1 MIRAIIVDDEPKNRK
16 ILRSL
21 LTDFCPQVTITGE
34 AASAEEARTLID
46 EETPDLLFLDIEMP
60 RGNAFDLLDEIMPV
74 KFEIIFITAFD
85 EYTLKAFRYSALDYL
100 LKPVDPRVCNGKL
113 LIAPDGDWESFC
125 NKVVSASRLR
135 ADIPPAFFQN
145 FDWTAS
151 VERLEKLL

>member
-1 MIRAIIVDDEPKNRK
+1 MDDIGLYLKGADVFLNPIIGGGGIKTKLVEALGYNLNAVSTENGAI
-16 ILRSL
+16 
-21 LTDFCPQVTITGE
+21 G
-34 AASAEEARTLID
+34 
-46 EETPDLLFLDIEMP
+46 
-60 RGNAFDLLDEIMPV
+60 
-74 KFEIIFITAFD
+74 
-85 EYTLKAFRYSALDYL
+85 
-100 LKPVDPRVCNGKL
+100 VDPRVCNGKL